1 MSDLEKQHSRHST
14 RSTGGGTPLAPT
26 KSRDLIPIE
35 KRTLSNK
42 PDDVDPVIWMEESSV
57 VGIKERKVSERRR
70 AADAATNVF
79 LA

>member
-14 RSTGGGTPLAPT
+14 RSTGGTPLAPT
-26 KSRDLIPIE
+26 KSRDLVPIE

-70 AADAATNVF
+70 AADAAANVF
-79 LA
+79 LS